1 MQPIG
6 LKVDRKMN
14 EKGWNLGQITCFGA
28 IFSLEWGGK
37 QSAICKRCGIF
48 LVYEFVSLSVDKL
61 VSLIDIIAI
70 SKSFKVVKN

>member
-1 MQPIG
+1 M
-6 LKVDRKMN
+6 KFVKDVV
-14 EKGWNLGQITCFGA
+14 F
-28 IFSLEWGGK
+28 
-37 QSAICKRCGIF
+37 F

>member
-1 MQPIG
+1 MHVMFA
-6 LKVDRKMN
+6 KKDKKKKRKRQ
-14 EKGWNLGQITCFGA
+14 KQHRFACFEA

-48 LVYEFVSLSVDKL
+48 LVYEFVSLSVDKP